1 MRRRNKDID
10 DRSVTEDLPMG
21 ESSVKELN
29 GHVESTPTEETK
41 K

>member
-1 MRRRNKDID
+1 MTRRNKDID
-10 DRSVTEDLPMG
+10 DRSVTEDLPMS

-29 GHVESTPTEETK
+29 GHVESTLTEETK